1 MEYYNFEKLNT
12 DNGHYHLAG
21 ANYPSMMKRQITKN
35 DSNKLQPIF
44 EAVTNAFE
52 SLDKSLNNNSI
63 TIRLFFSGVGLGG
76 VRSLNSISISDTG
89 HGILAEDLT
98 RIKTLFDDS
107 KGFHNFGSGRIQY
120 LHYFEH
126 IDFHSIYKDNEQKY
140 LRRLV
145 MSLNYYKLNKS
156 VLWEEEPQPVF
167 LDSQTGTTVSFFTLR
182 NQEDKKVYDE
192 LTPKKLRKDLYHHYL
207 GKLCLNV
214 PNNPLIL
221 IEEYINGIHNESED
235 QKIDNDDVPSA
246 EKKDSFK
253 IAYSKLKSTGEIVKT
268 NTFESFEI
276 NSFKLPQNILKK
288 NEVCIMSKDEAVGA
302 NGLNFSFIEHSP
314 IIDECYRLF
323 LVSSRYFTSKDTDK
337 RGELM
342 LTNIEK
348 LKKQITLFN
357 PEPKDIIIEDIENN
371 IVSTISTH
379 YQKIKN
385 SKEIAEAT
393 IKRLVDLYS
402 LDEKK
407 VTQIVSSP
415 NTKPIDVFK
424 GIYSDEAQ
432 EKAKKYNSLND
443 ILNSVDDLN
452 PIDKDFQ
459 NQLESKIKKVSAIVP
474 EINRLELLNYTSKRK
489 VVLKIMSDILDKRL
503 VVQNQ
508 KENKNKDDSETLI
521 HNVLFPKKSTDALS
535 SNLWFLNE
543 DYIHFRGISD
553 TEFQK
558 MKYNGE
564 SLFRE
569 DLTEEESARLN
580 SCGQKRLTRR
590 PDILLFPEERKCIII
605 ELKGIQIPV
614 SKYIDQVFS
623 YGSLLREFAKP
634 QYIIDEFFC
643 YLIGEDFSY
652 DDVKRTSMQFD
663 YDFTKEYMLY
673 EKDTGIYGGEK
684 RGDAK
689 VHFEILKYSTLLKRA
704 TLRNKIFT
712 DKISTEH
719 NSDGNY

>member
-1 MEYYNFEKLNT
+1 MEYYNFEKLNKA
-12 DNGHYHLAG
+12 NGHYYLAG

-44 EAVTNAFE
+44 EAMTNAFE
-52 SLDKSLNNNSI
+52 SLDKSLNNSI
-63 TIRLFFSGVGLGG
+63 TIRLFFSGGGLGG

-89 HGILAEDLT
+89 HGILDEDLT
-98 RIKTLFDDS
+98 RIRTLFDDS
-107 KGFHNFGSGRIQY
+107 KGFHNLGSGRIQY
-120 LHYFEH
+120 IHYFEH
-126 IDFHSIYKDNEQKY
+126 IDFHSIYKDNGQKY

-145 MSLNYYKLNKS
+145 MSLKYYKLNNS
-156 VLWEEEPQPVF
+156 VLWEEEPQPVS
-167 LDSQTGTTVSFFTLR
+167 LDSQTGTTISFFTLR

-221 IEEYINGIHNESED
+221 IEEYINGVHNESED

-246 EKKDSFK
+246 EKKVPFK
-253 IAYSKLKSTGEIVKT
+253 IAYSKLESTGKIVKT

-276 NSFKLPQNILKK
+276 SSFKLPQDILKK
-288 NEVCIMSKDEAVGA
+288 NEVCIMSKDETVGA

-323 LVSSRYFTSKDTDK
+323 LVSSRYFTSRDTDK

-348 LKKQITLFN
+348 LKKQQALFS
-357 PEPKDIIIEDIENN
+357 PEPQDIIIEDIENN
-371 IVSTISTH
+371 IVSTISKH
-379 YQKIKN
+379 YQKIEE

-432 EKAKKYNSLND
+432 EKAKKYNSLNE
-443 ILNSVDDLN
+443 ILDSVDNLN

-459 NQLESKIKKVSAIVP
+459 DQLESKIKKVSAIVP

-489 VVLKIMSDILDKRL
+489 VVLKIMGDILNKRL
-503 VVQNQ
+503 AVQNQ
-508 KENKNKDDSETLI
+508 KGNKKKDDSETLI
-521 HNVLFPKKSTDALS
+521 HKVLFPKKSTDALS

-564 SLFRE
+564 SLFRD

-580 SCGQKRLTRR
+580 SFGQKRLTRR

-614 SKYIDQVFS
+614 SNYIDQVFG

-684 RGDAK
+684 RGNAR

-719 NSDGNY
+719 NCDGNY